1 MLSALSNIAE
11 LFLDPKGEIF
21 QIIGVTLIMSFFST
35 TISSL
40 IGMPL
45 GVLLGSRKFRAKK
58 IIMRLTHTLMG
69 VPPVVAGLVVFLL
82 LSRRGPLGSLQL
94 LFTVSAMVIAQVALI
109 TPVVISLTAS
119 TVGARAEMMLET
131 TRGLGISKGRELL
144 IMLGEC
150 KAQLVSIQLTG
161 FGRSIAEV
169 GAVSM
174 VGGNIQ
180 FKTRVMT
187 TAIMLET
194 NKGDFEL
201 AIALGV
207 ILLIIAF
214 IVNTLAQNFS
224 EGRDG

>member
-1 MLSALSNIAE
+1 MLSTLTNITALFS
-11 LFLDPKGEIF
+11 DPKGEIY
-21 QIIGVTLIMSFFST
+21 QIIGVTLLMSFLST

-45 GVLLGSRKFRAKK
+45 GVMLGSRKFRAKK
-58 IIMRLTHTLMG
+58 LIMRLTHTLMG

-82 LSRRGPLGSLQL
+82 LSRRGPFGSLQL

-119 TVGARAEMMLET
+119 AVRARAEMMLET
-131 TRGLGISKGRELL
+131 TRGLGISKGRELF
-144 IMLGEC
+144 IMLREC
-150 KAQLVSIQLTG
+150 RTQLVSIMLTG

-194 NKGDFEL
+194 NKGNFEM

-214 IVNTLAQNFS
+214 VVNAFAQNFS
-224 EGRDG
+224 EGLDE

>member
-1 MLSALSNIAE
+1 
-11 LFLDPKGEIF
+11 
-21 QIIGVTLIMSFFST
+21 
-35 TISSL
+35 
-40 IGMPL
+40 
-45 GVLLGSRKFRAKK
+45 
-58 IIMRLTHTLMG
+58 
-69 VPPVVAGLVVFLL
+69 
-82 LSRRGPLGSLQL
+82 
-94 LFTVSAMVIAQVALI
+94 MVIAQVALI

-119 TVGARAEMMLET
+119 AVSARAEMMLET

-144 IMLGEC
+144 IMLREC
-150 KAQLVSIQLTG
+150 RTQLVSIMLTG

-194 NKGDFEL
+194 NKGNFEM
-201 AIALGV
+201 AITLGV

-214 IVNTLAQNFS
+214 VVNAFAQNFS
-224 EGRDG
+224 EGLDE